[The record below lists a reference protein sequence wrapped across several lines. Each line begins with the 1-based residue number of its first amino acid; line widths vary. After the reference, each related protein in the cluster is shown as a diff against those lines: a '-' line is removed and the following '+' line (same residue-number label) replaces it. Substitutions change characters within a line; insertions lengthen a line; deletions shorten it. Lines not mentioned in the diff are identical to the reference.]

1 MAPSHQIGKF
11 WGQLQKVVKI
21 PFYPL
26 FQGEAI
32 VINDVTMVLWE
43 LMYLVA

>member
-1 MAPSHQIGKF
+1 MTHF
-11 WGQLQKVVKI
+11 VVM
-21 PFYPL
+21 FVPL

-32 VINDVTMVLWE
+32 VINDVIMVLWE